1 MKTLRV
7 EILVKMV
14 NCVRLVAVRRTLELP
29 LPTCPDYSCISITYN
44 KYQFAAIIQA
54 PNFFF
59 LLPKEKKRKKKKTET
74 KDVTENCQLPYHF
87 PLNNTKTIIQDAA
100 KKDYLPLRASLPG
113 SPPETPT
120 TCLCP
125 PCLSTTPLL

>member
-1 MKTLRV
+1 MKTQRV
-7 EILVKMV
+7 ENLVKMV

-59 LLPKEKKRKKKKTET
+59 LLPKEKKGKKKTET
-74 KDVTENCQLPYHF
+74 KDATENCQLPYHF

-100 KKDYLPLRASLPG
+100 KKDFAAEG
-113 SPPETPT
+113 
-120 TCLCP
+120 
-125 PCLSTTPLL
+125 LSSRKPS